1 MEECWHGPDLGCGIV
16 YAPPTHEQQ
25 PAVSACDV
33 HTFAS
38 HQVLEAR
45 KMRDYVN
52 LAQLELRSLDSLS
65 CMLPG
70 AGWPQEKCAQGWRS
84 GNKAQ
89 AIPYRRSL
97 RATSSHTR
105 SQRLT
110 WQVWGNIW
118 LILQLLMGL
127 FLSFFSVPFRGQ
139 VYVQLCHPICQLLL
153 QVTCVIKI
161 GRRPWEADTVDN
173 VLVSV

>member
-1 MEECWHGPDLGCGIV
+1 M
-16 YAPPTHEQQ
+16 
-25 PAVSACDV
+25 SACDV

-105 SQRLT
+105 SQRRAHLAG
-110 WQVWGNIW
+110 VGKHLAYPPAPNGSLPFI
-118 LILQLLMGL
+118 
-127 FLSFFSVPFRGQ
+127 FLSSIPGPGICSTLSSNMPASPPSH
-139 VYVQLCHPICQLLL
+139 LCHQDR
-153 QVTCVIKI
+153 K
-161 GRRPWEADTVDN
+161 EAMG
-173 VLVSV
+173 SRHSR